1 MEPLTLNLERPT
13 DEPELIAAVTSPRG
27 VGGVAVIQVAGP
39 GALAV
44 TRGFLKT
51 PSQMRTLELP
61 ADQLKLAR
69 WMDGEEHVDD
79 VIVVT
84 DDPQAEAQT
93 VCITTH
99 GSVRV
104 VERILMSLQSA
115 GARVVSTLPTE
126 TAWTHLSP
134 IEAAVMSHLPRAQTK
149 QIALWLIRQMTE
161 LPPVIEEAMKLLLQG
176 EVLPAIDRLEALM
189 ASYDR
194 AQVLLDGAR
203 VVIVGPPNVGKST
216 LANRLFEKPWS
227 IESEEAGT
235 TRDWVHHPIA
245 IDGIPI
251 VLADTAGLRDDADPI
266 EVQALRLAHPI
277 IRSADAQ
284 ILVLDVAGPET
295 QVREEW
301 LTGLLDRRK
310 LVVVLN
316 KSDLVGTDHPK
327 LDVSKISGAAPAVTS
342 ALHGHGLENLRR
354 VILDALFPQGAR
366 MPVPCIWDV
375 DHRRKLRHFIG
386 LAPSQP
392 TQAAKLLSRTF
403 LGIAQKEIK

>member
-1 MEPLTLNLERPT
+1 MNNERPT
-13 DEPELIAAVTSPRG
+13 DEPELVAAVTSPRG

-51 PSQMRTLELP
+51 PSQTRTLDLP

-84 DDPQAEAQT
+84 DDPQADAQT

-126 TAWTHLSP
+126 TAWPHLSP
-134 IEAAVMSHLPRAQTK
+134 IEAAAMTHLPRAQTK
-149 QIALWLIRQMTE
+149 RIALWLIRQIAE

-176 EVLPAIDRLEALM
+176 EISPAVDRLEVLM
-189 ASYDR
+189 ESYDR
-194 AQVLLDGAR
+194 AQVLLDGAH

-251 VLADTAGLRDDADPI
+251 MLADTAGLRADADSI
-266 EVQALRLAHPI
+266 EEQAIRLAHPV
-277 IRSADAQ
+277 IRSADVQ
-284 ILVLDVAGPET
+284 ILVLDATGPAT
-295 QVREEW
+295 QVRQEW

-316 KSDLVGTDHPK
+316 KSDLVGPDQPK
-327 LDVSKISGAAPAVTS
+327 LDVSKISGAVPAVVS
-342 ALHGHGLENLRR
+342 ALHGHGLGNLRR
-354 VILDALFPQGAR
+354 VIVAALFPQGAL
-366 MPVPCIWDV
+366 MPSPCIWDA
-375 DHRRKLRHFIG
+375 DHRRKLGHFIG

-392 TQAAKLLSRTF
+392 AQAAKLLSRTF
-403 LGIAQKEIK
+403 LSVAHREIR

>member
-1 MEPLTLNLERPT
+1 MILNLERPT
-13 DEPELIAAVTSPRG
+13 DEPELVAAVTSPRG

-51 PSQMRTLELP
+51 PSQTRTLDLP

-84 DDPQAEAQT
+84 DDPQADAQT

-115 GARVVSTLPTE
+115 GARVVPTLPTE
-126 TAWTHLSP
+126 TAWADLSS
-134 IEAAVMSHLPRAQTK
+134 IEAAVMTHLPRAQTK
-149 QIALWLIRQMTE
+149 RIALWLTRQITE
-161 LPPVIEEAMKLLLQG
+161 LPPVIEEAMELLLQG
-176 EVLPAIDRLEALM
+176 ETSSAVDRLEVLM
-189 ASYDR
+189 ESYDR

-251 VLADTAGLRDDADPI
+251 VLADTAGLRADADSI
-266 EVQALRLAHPI
+266 EEQAIRLAQPV
-277 IRSADAQ
+277 IRSADVQ
-284 ILVLDVAGPET
+284 ILVLDATGPAT
-295 QVREEW
+295 QVRKEW

-316 KSDLVGTDHPK
+316 KSDLVGPDQPK
-327 LDVSKISGAAPAVTS
+327 LDVSKISGAAPAVVS
-342 ALHGHGLENLRR
+342 AHHGHGLENLRR
-354 VILDALFPQGAR
+354 VILAALFPQGAR
-366 MPVPCIWDV
+366 MPVPCIWDT
-375 DHRRKLRHFIG
+375 DHRRKLGHFIG

-392 TQAAKLLSRTF
+392 AQAAKLLSRTF
-403 LGIAQKEIK
+403 LGIAHREIR

>member
-1 MEPLTLNLERPT
+1 MILNLERPT
-13 DEPELIAAVTSPRG
+13 DEPELVAAVTSPRG

-51 PSQMRTLELP
+51 PSQTRTLDLP

-84 DDPQAEAQT
+84 DDPQADAQT

-115 GARVVSTLPTE
+115 GARVVPTLPTE
-126 TAWTHLSP
+126 TAWADLSS
-134 IEAAVMSHLPRAQTK
+134 IEAAVMTHLPRAQTK
-149 QIALWLIRQMTE
+149 RIALWLTRQITE

-176 EVLPAIDRLEALM
+176 EISSAVNRLEVLM
-189 ASYDR
+189 ESYDR
-194 AQVLLDGAR
+194 AQVLLDGAH

-266 EVQALRLAHPI
+266 EEQAIRLAYPV

-284 ILVLDVAGPET
+284 ILVLDAAGPET
-295 QVREEW
+295 QVRNEW

-316 KSDLVGTDHPK
+316 KSDLVAPGHPT
-327 LDVSKISGAAPAVTS
+327 LDVSKISEAPPAVVS

-354 VILDALFPQGAR
+354 VILDALFPQGA
-366 MPVPCIWDV
+366 PLPGPCIWDA
-375 DHRRKLRHFIG
+375 DHRRKLSDFIG
-386 LAPSQP
+386 LAPNQP
-392 TQAAKLLSRTF
+392 TQASKLLSRTF
-403 LGIAQKEIK
+403 LSVARREIK

>member
-1 MEPLTLNLERPT
+1 MERLILNLERPT
-13 DEPELIAAVTSPRG
+13 DEPELVAAVTSPRG

-51 PSQMRTLELP
+51 PSQTRTLDLP

-84 DDPQAEAQT
+84 DDPQGDAQT

-115 GARVVSTLPTE
+115 GVRVLSTLPTE
-126 TAWTHLSP
+126 TTWAHLSP
-134 IEAAVMSHLPRAQTK
+134 IEAAVMTHLPRTQT
-149 QIALWLIRQMTE
+149 QRVALWLIRQITA
-161 LPPVIEEAMKLLLQG
+161 LPPVIEKVMKLLLRG
-176 EVLPAIDRLEALM
+176 EISPAVDRLEMLM
-189 ASYDR
+189 KSYDR

-227 IESEEAGT
+227 IESEEPGT
-235 TRDWVHHPIA
+235 TRDWVDHPIA

-266 EVQALRLAHPI
+266 EEQAIRLAHPV
-277 IRSADAQ
+277 IRSADVQ
-284 ILVLDVAGPET
+284 ILVLDATGPAT
-295 QVREEW
+295 QVRKEW
-301 LTGLLDRRK
+301 LTGLLDRGK

-316 KSDLVGTDHPK
+316 KSDLVGPDQPR
-327 LDVSKISGAAPAVTS
+327 LDVSKISGAAPAVVS

-354 VILDALFPQGAR
+354 VILGALFPQGTL
-366 MPVPCIWDV
+366 MPVPCIWGA
-375 DHRRKLRHFIG
+375 DHRRKLSHVIG

-403 LGIAQKEIK
+403 LDIAQKEIR

>member
-1 MEPLTLNLERPT
+1 MERLILNLERPT
-13 DEPELIAAVTSPRG
+13 DEPELVAAVTSPRG

-51 PSQMRTLELP
+51 PSQTRTLDLP

-84 DDPQAEAQT
+84 DDPQADAQT

-126 TAWTHLSP
+126 TAWADLSS
-134 IEAAVMSHLPRAQTK
+134 IEAAVMTHLPRAQTK
-149 QIALWLIRQMTE
+149 RIALWLTRQITE
-161 LPPVIEEAMKLLLQG
+161 LPPVIEEAMELLLQG
-176 EVLPAIDRLEALM
+176 EISSAVDRLEVLM
-189 ASYDR
+189 ESYDR

-251 VLADTAGLRDDADPI
+251 VLADTAGLRADADPI
-266 EVQALRLAHPI
+266 EEQAIRLAQPV
-277 IRSADAQ
+277 IRSADVQ
-284 ILVLDVAGPET
+284 ILVLDATGPAT
-295 QVREEW
+295 QVRKEW

-316 KSDLVGTDHPK
+316 KSDLVGPDQPK
-327 LDVSKISGAAPAVTS
+327 LDVSKISGAAPAVVS

-354 VILDALFPQGAR
+354 VIVAALFPQGAR

-375 DHRRKLRHFIG
+375 DHRRKLGHFIG

-392 TQAAKLLSRTF
+392 AQAAKLLSRTF
-403 LGIAQKEIK
+403 LGMADREIR